1 MGQFKPPSSQ
11 SRSNSS
17 LFYIGKDSR
26 GNWIVQDQKGL
37 RGGLFVDRKEALR
50 YALFENGNEPRA
62 VVMVPGVF
70 ELDMSRKVGEVGRPA
85 IAATRQP
92 ARQAA

>member
-1 MGQFKPPSSQ
+1 MAQFKPPSSQ
-11 SRSNSS
+11 SHSKSS

-26 GNWIVQDQKGL
+26 GNWVAQDQKGL
-37 RGGLFVDRKEALR
+37 RGGLFVDRTEALR

-70 ELDMSRKVGEVGRPA
+70 ELDMSRKVGEVAHPA
-85 IAATRQP
+85 TGTTRLQT
-92 ARQAA
+92 RQAA